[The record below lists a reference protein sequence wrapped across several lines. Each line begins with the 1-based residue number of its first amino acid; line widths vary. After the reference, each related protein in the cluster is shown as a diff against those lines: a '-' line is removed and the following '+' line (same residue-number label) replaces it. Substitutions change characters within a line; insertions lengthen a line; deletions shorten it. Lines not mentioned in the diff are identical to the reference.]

1 VCVVPVASL
10 AHAADEARQSLEDKI
25 QQHVEKAKHAAV
37 KEALHRT
44 EDELHKLIAVP
55 AVELLQ
61 GFPANLWQQLH
72 TVRSQVGGYDFKE
85 AGNPGAAR
93 LQ

>member
-1 VCVVPVASL
+1 MYVAYAVS
-10 AHAADEARQSLEDKI
+10 AADEARQSLEDKI

-72 TVRSQVGGYDFKE
+72 TVRSQV
-85 AGNPGAAR
+85 R
-93 LQ
+93 VCW